1 MEESVSEFLTIRL
14 SSRPETP
21 LQWLVWSPLQ
31 NEVIASGQL
40 ADIKQLNEL
49 TEYAVARPVY
59 GLVPTS
65 EMLLTQVT
73 IPVGSSRQLA
83 AVLPYLLEEE
93 LAQDVDSL
101 HVQLLKRDN
110 DIATVAIIEHHKI
123 AMWLAAFAE
132 CGIELKKLIPD
143 CLCLPLFSDGYSA
156 AEIDGQWL
164 IRQSEVMGVCADTSW
179 LGAWV
184 TAQKA
189 PIVIET
195 PVDNTDDDNEDAAP
209 EVDGERVAE
218 DVELIVAATESLA
231 QVTIHHYTPAPVNT
245 PGHWQP
251 QTPEL
256 VMQLLAIGAAASNA
270 TLLSGPYKPQAAWRK
285 HLQPWRKVAIAAAV
299 VLVALVGEQVLTTQ
313 SLEQQANAYRVESE
327 RIFHQV
333 LPQFKRIPSQS
344 YLKNQMNAALKSLGG
359 NGEQNGMLMWLSELK
374 PALTKVPTIKIVNL
388 KYDQT
393 RGELRLQATAAGF
406 QDFEQ
411 LRSALSTQFVVEQG
425 QLTKQDDL
433 VSGAVVLRRKA

>member
-1 MEESVSEFLTIRL
+1 MPV
-14 SSRPETP
+14 
-21 LQWLVWSPLQ
+21 QWLVWSPLQ

-40 ADIKQLNEL
+40 ADINQISEL
-49 TEYAVARPVY
+49 TEYAVTRPVY

-73 IPVGSSRQLA
+73 IPAGSSRQLA

-110 DIATVAIIEHHKI
+110 DIATVAIIEHQKVT
-123 AMWLAAFAE
+123 AWLAAFTE

-143 CLCLPLFSDGYSA
+143 CLCLPLFNDGYSA

-164 IRQSEVMGVCADTSW
+164 IRQSEAMGVCADTSW
-179 LGAWV
+179 LSAWV

-195 PVDNTDDDNEDAAP
+195 TEDKADDSDDIAP
-209 EVDGERVAE
+209 EAEAERLA
-218 DVELIVAATESLA
+218 VEVESIVAATESLA
-231 QVTIHHYTPAPVNT
+231 QVTIHHYTPAPINI
-245 PGHWQP
+245 PGRWQP

-256 VMQLLAIGAAASNA
+256 VMQLLAIGAAESKA

-285 HLQPWRKVAIAAAV
+285 HLQPWRKVAITAAV
-299 VLVALVGEQVLTTQ
+299 VLVALFGEQVLTTQ
-313 SLEQQANAYRVESE
+313 RLEQQANAYHAESE
-327 RIFHQV
+327 RIFRQV

-359 NGEQNGMLMWLSELK
+359 HGEQNGMLMWLSELK
-374 PALTKVPTIKIVNL
+374 PALTQVPTIKIVNL

-411 LRSALSTQFVVEQG
+411 LRSALSSQFIVDQG
-425 QLTKQDDL
+425 QLTKQDNL

>member
-1 MEESVSEFLTIRL
+1 MSEFLTIRL
-14 SSRPETP
+14 SSRPEMP
-21 LQWLVWSPLQ
+21 VQWLVWSPLQ

-40 ADIKQLNEL
+40 ADINQLGEL
-49 TEYAVARPVY
+49 TEYAITRPVY

-65 EMLLTQVT
+65 EMLLTQVA
-73 IPVGSSRQLA
+73 IPAGSSRQLA

-110 DIATVAIIEHHKI
+110 DIATVAIIEHQKI
-123 AMWLAAFAE
+123 EAWLAAFSE

-143 CLCLPLFSDGYSA
+143 CLCLPMFNDGYSA

-164 IRQSEVMGVCADTSW
+164 IRQSEAMGVCADSSW
-179 LGAWV
+179 LGAWI

-189 PIVIET
+189 PIIIET
-195 PVDNTDDDNEDAAP
+195 PVDTADDDNGDTAV
-209 EVDGERVAE
+209 EVEAE
-218 DVELIVAATESLA
+218 LLAEEVESIVAATESLA
-231 QVTIHHYTPAPVNT
+231 QVTIHHYTPAPANT

-251 QTPEL
+251 QAPEL
-256 VMQLLAIGAAASNA
+256 VMQLLAIGAAESKA

-285 HLQPWRKVAIAAAV
+285 HLQPWRKVAITAAV
-299 VLVALVGEQVLTTQ
+299 VLIALIGEQVLTTQ
-313 SLEQQANAYRVESE
+313 RLEQQANAYRAESE
-327 RIFHQV
+327 RIFRQV

-359 NGEQNGMLMWLSELK
+359 HGEQNGMLMWLSELK

-411 LRSALSTQFVVEQG
+411 LRSALATQFVVDQG
-425 QLTKQDDL
+425 QLTKEDNL

>member
-14 SSRPETP
+14 SSRPGMP
-21 LQWLVWSPLQ
+21 VQWLVWSPLQ

-40 ADIKQLNEL
+40 ADINQLSEL
-49 TEYAVARPVY
+49 TEYAVTRPVY

-65 EMLLTQVT
+65 EMLLTQVA
-73 IPVGSSRQLA
+73 IPAGSSRQLT

-110 DIATVAIIEHHKI
+110 DIATVAIIEHQKI
-123 AMWLAAFAE
+123 ALWLAAFAD

-164 IRQSEVMGVCADTSW
+164 IRQSEAMGVCADASW
-179 LGAWV
+179 LAAWV

-189 PIVIET
+189 PIVIDR
-195 PVDNTDDDNEDAAP
+195 VDDTADDDGDEI
-209 EVDGERVAE
+209 ES
-218 DVELIVAATESLA
+218 DVEADRLAEEVESIVAATESLA
-231 QVTIHHYTPAPVNT
+231 QVTIHHYTPAPVNI

-251 QTPEL
+251 QAPEL
-256 VMQLLAIGAAASNA
+256 VMQLLAIGAAESKA

-299 VLVALVGEQVLTTQ
+299 VLVALIGEQVLTTQ
-313 SLEQQANAYRVESE
+313 RLEQQANAYRAESE
-327 RIFHQV
+327 RIFRQV

-359 NGEQNGMLMWLSELK
+359 HGEQNGMLMWLSELK
-374 PALTKVPTIKIVNL
+374 PALTQVPTIKIVNL

-411 LRSALSTQFVVEQG
+411 LRSALSAQFEVDQG
-425 QLTKQDDL
+425 QLTKADNL

>member
-1 MEESVSEFLTIRL
+1 MSEFLTIRL
-14 SSRPETP
+14 SSRLETP

-40 ADIKQLNEL
+40 ADINQLNEL
-49 TEYAVARPVY
+49 AEYAVARPVY

-73 IPVGSSRQLA
+73 IPAGSSRQLA
-83 AVLPYLLEEE
+83 VVLPYLLEEE

-110 DIATVAIIEHHKI
+110 DIATVAILEHQKI

-143 CLCLPLFSDGYSA
+143 CLCLPLFNDGYSA

-164 IRQSEVMGVCADTSW
+164 IRQSEAMGVCADTSW
-179 LGAWV
+179 LSAWV

-195 PVDNTDDDNEDAAP
+195 PVDNTDDDNDDVAP
-209 EVDGERVAE
+209 EADVEGLVE
-218 DVELIVAATESLA
+218 DVESIVAATESLA
-231 QVTIHHYTPAPVNT
+231 QVTIHHYTPAPANI

-256 VMQLLAIGAAASNA
+256 VMQLLAIGAAESKA

-285 HLQPWRKVAIAAAV
+285 HLQPWRKVAITAAV
-299 VLVALVGEQVLTTQ
+299 VLVALFGEQVLTTQ
-313 SLEQQANAYRVESE
+313 RLEQQGNAYRAESE
-327 RIFHQV
+327 RIFRQV

-359 NGEQNGMLMWLSELK
+359 HDEQNGMLMWLSELK
-374 PALTKVPTIKIVNL
+374 PALIKVPTIKIVNL

-411 LRSALSTQFVVEQG
+411 LRSALSAQFVVDQG
-425 QLTKQDDL
+425 PLTKQDDL

>member
-1 MEESVSEFLTIRL
+1 M
-14 SSRPETP
+14 
-21 LQWLVWSPLQ
+21 QWLVWSPLQ

-40 ADIKQLNEL
+40 VDINQLGEL
-49 TEYAVARPVY
+49 TEYAITRPVY

-65 EMLLTQVT
+65 EMLLTQVA
-73 IPVGSSRQLA
+73 IPAGSSRQLA

-101 HVQLLKRDN
+101 HVQLLKREN
-110 DIATVAIIEHHKI
+110 DIATVAIIEHQKVVT
-123 AMWLAAFAE
+123 WLAAFSE

-143 CLCLPLFSDGYSA
+143 CLCLPLFNDGYSA

-164 IRQSEVMGVCADTSW
+164 IRQSEAMGVCADSSW
-179 LGAWV
+179 LDAWV

-189 PIVIET
+189 PIVIEA
-195 PVDNTDDDNEDAAP
+195 PADNADDDSDDITP
-209 EVDGERVAE
+209 EVEAE
-218 DVELIVAATESLA
+218 QLAEEVESIVVATESLA
-231 QVTIHHYTPAPVNT
+231 QVTIHHYTPAPANT
-245 PGHWQP
+245 SGYWQP
-251 QTPEL
+251 QMPEL
-256 VMQLLAIGAAASNA
+256 VMQLLAIGAADSKA

-285 HLQPWRKVAIAAAV
+285 HLQPWRKVAITAAV
-299 VLVALVGEQVLTTQ
+299 VLIALFGEQVLTTQ
-313 SLEQQANAYRVESE
+313 RLEQQANVYRAESD
-327 RIFHQV
+327 RIFRQV

-359 NGEQNGMLMWLSELK
+359 HGEQNGMLMWLSELK

-411 LRSALSTQFVVEQG
+411 LRSALATQFVVDQG
-425 QLTKQDDL
+425 QLTKEDNL

>member
-1 MEESVSEFLTIRL
+1 MSEFLTIRL
-14 SSRPETP
+14 SSRPGMP
-21 LQWLVWSPLQ
+21 VQWLVWSPLQ

-40 ADIKQLNEL
+40 ADINQLSEL
-49 TEYAVARPVY
+49 TEYAAARPVY

-65 EMLLTQVT
+65 EMLLTQVA
-73 IPVGSSRQLA
+73 IPAGSSRQLA

-123 AMWLAAFAE
+123 AMWLAAFAD

-143 CLCLPLFSDGYSA
+143 CLCLPLFNDGYSA

-164 IRQSEVMGVCADTSW
+164 IRQSEAMGVCADSSW
-179 LGAWV
+179 LAAWV

-189 PIVIET
+189 PIIVDTVDDSADDEGDDITPET
-195 PVDNTDDDNEDAAP
+195 EAARLTE
-209 EVDGERVAE
+209 EVES
-218 DVELIVAATESLA
+218 IVAATASLA
-231 QVTIHHYTPAPVNT
+231 QVTIHHYTPAPVNI

-251 QTPEL
+251 QAPEL
-256 VMQLLAIGAAASNA
+256 VMQLLAIGAAESKA

-299 VLVALVGEQVLTTQ
+299 VLVALIGEQVLTTQ
-313 SLEQQANAYRVESE
+313 RLEQQANAYRAESE
-327 RIFHQV
+327 RIFRQV

-359 NGEQNGMLMWLSELK
+359 HGEQNGMLMWLSELK
-374 PALTKVPTIKIVNL
+374 PALIKVPSIKIVNL

-411 LRSALSTQFVVEQG
+411 LRSALSAQFEVDQG
-425 QLTKQDDL
+425 QLTKADNL

>member
-14 SSRPETP
+14 SSRPGMP
-21 LQWLVWSPLQ
+21 MQWLVWSPLQ

-40 ADIKQLNEL
+40 VDINQLGEL
-49 TEYAVARPVY
+49 TEYAITRPVY

-65 EMLLTQVT
+65 EMLLTQVA
-73 IPVGSSRQLA
+73 IPAGSSRQLA

-101 HVQLLKRDN
+101 HVQLLKREN
-110 DIATVAIIEHHKI
+110 DIATVAIIEHQKVVT
-123 AMWLAAFAE
+123 WLAAFSE

-143 CLCLPLFSDGYSA
+143 CLCLPLFNDGYSA

-164 IRQSEVMGVCADTSW
+164 IRQSEAMGVCADSSW
-179 LGAWV
+179 LDAWV

-189 PIVIET
+189 PIVIEA
-195 PVDNTDDDNEDAAP
+195 PADNADDDSDDITP
-209 EVDGERVAE
+209 EVEAE
-218 DVELIVAATESLA
+218 QLAEEVESIVAATESLA
-231 QVTIHHYTPAPVNT
+231 QVTIHHYTPAPANT
-245 PGHWQP
+245 SGHWQP

-256 VMQLLAIGAAASNA
+256 VMQLLAIGAADSKA

-285 HLQPWRKVAIAAAV
+285 HLQPWRKVAITAGI
-299 VLVALVGEQVLTTQ
+299 VLIALFGEQVLTTQ
-313 SLEQQANAYRVESE
+313 RLEQQANVYRAESD
-327 RIFHQV
+327 RVFRQV

-359 NGEQNGMLMWLSELK
+359 HGEQNGMLMWLSELK

-411 LRSALSTQFVVEQG
+411 LRSALATQFVVDQG
-425 QLTKQDDL
+425 QLTKEDNL

>member
-1 MEESVSEFLTIRL
+1 M
-14 SSRPETP
+14 PM
-21 LQWLVWSPLQ
+21 QWLVWSPLQ

-40 ADIKQLNEL
+40 VDINQLGEL
-49 TEYAVARPVY
+49 TEYAITRPVY

-65 EMLLTQVT
+65 EMLLTQVA
-73 IPVGSSRQLA
+73 IPAGSSRQLA

-101 HVQLLKRDN
+101 HVQLLKREN
-110 DIATVAIIEHHKI
+110 DIATVAIIEHQKVVT
-123 AMWLAAFAE
+123 WLAAFSE

-143 CLCLPLFSDGYSA
+143 CLCLPLFNDGYSA

-164 IRQSEVMGVCADTSW
+164 IRQSEAMGVCADSSW
-179 LGAWV
+179 LDAWV

-189 PIVIET
+189 PIVIEA
-195 PVDNTDDDNEDAAP
+195 PADNADDDSDDITP
-209 EVDGERVAE
+209 EVEAE
-218 DVELIVAATESLA
+218 QLAEEVESIVAATESLA
-231 QVTIHHYTPAPVNT
+231 QVTIHHYTPAPANT
-245 PGHWQP
+245 SGHWQP

-256 VMQLLAIGAAASNA
+256 VMQLLAIGAADSKA

-285 HLQPWRKVAIAAAV
+285 HLQPWRKVAITAGI
-299 VLVALVGEQVLTTQ
+299 VLIALFGEQVLTTQ
-313 SLEQQANAYRVESE
+313 RLEQQANVYRAESD
-327 RIFHQV
+327 RIFRQV

-359 NGEQNGMLMWLSELK
+359 HGEQNGMLMWLSELK

-411 LRSALSTQFVVEQG
+411 LRSALATQFVVDQG
-425 QLTKQDDL
+425 QLTKEDNL